1 MDSAFGTNDGLGG
14 MGVASALTPSQ
25 VQGWAFN
32 HDSPSGLQ
40 DAAAAAAAAGGLGL
54 GGLGVGGAEQFRNIQ
69 IALDH
74 VNRVQSLAREVM
86 FGMENAYQPTTHVS
100 RTAQEIQAL
109 KVAIAALDDFLR
121 ETGLGALPILPPGTI
136 FGSPMSFTEEEL
148 LGDVLK
154 GVQVLYEKSK
164 RTHDSAKIVS
174 DLLGQ
179 SSKS

>member
-1 MDSAFGTNDGLGG
+1 MDSAFSTGDTLGV
-14 MGVASALTPSQ
+14 GVASALTPSQ

-54 GGLGVGGAEQFRNIQ
+54 GLGVGGHEQFRNIQ
-69 IALDH
+69 VALEQ
-74 VNRVQSLAREVM
+74 VNRVQSLAREVT

-100 RTAQEIQAL
+100 RTAQEILAL
-109 KVAIAALDDFLR
+109 KAAIVALDDFLR
-121 ETGLGALPILPPGTI
+121 ETGLGALPILPPGTGL
-136 FGSPMSFTEEEL
+136 GSPLPFTEEDL
-148 LGDVLK
+148 LGEVSK
-154 GVQVLYEKSK
+154 GVQVIYEKSK

>member
-1 MDSAFGTNDGLGG
+1 
-14 MGVASALTPSQ
+14 
-25 VQGWAFN
+25 
-32 HDSPSGLQ
+32 
-40 DAAAAAAAAGGLGL
+40 
-54 GGLGVGGAEQFRNIQ
+54 VGGAEQFRNIQ
-69 IALDH
+69 IALEH

-100 RTAQEIQAL
+100 RTAQEILAL
-109 KVAIAALDDFLR
+109 KAAIAALDDFLR
-121 ETGLGALPILPPGTI
+121 ETGLGALPILPPGTGL
-136 FGSPMSFTEEEL
+136 GSALPFTEEEL

-179 SSKS
+179 SSK